1 MSYTDEK
8 VNEIYNNLK
17 AGYSYSNGFS
27 GMYYYNG
34 LIYWNNY
41 GSSATRGTKEGLKW
55 LLEVIF
61 DDVSP
66 NDFEKKYKKGHNFV
80 YA

>member
-1 MSYTDEK
+1 MKYTREK
-8 VNEIYNNLK
+8 INEIYNNLK

-34 LIYWNNY
+34 YIHWNNF
-41 GSSATRGTKEGLKW
+41 GSSAIKDSKKELKW

-61 DDVSP
+61 DDVTP
-66 NDFEKKYKKGHNFV
+66 DDFEKKYKKGHDFV